1 MTSEKQ
7 SPSAL
12 DLLGAISQAVA
23 VERRQAQLKPGASK
37 ALKDLINKCVTEIN
51 KLTTVKK
58 HRIDTSRKAL
68 IYNLIL
74 FSILLRTGE
83 WFQPVSQRF
92 SDFML
97 DDPYQDESSSA
108 AGCYPS

>member
-1 MTSEKQ
+1 MGFVTSEKQ

-37 ALKDLINKCVTEIN
+37 ALKDLINKCVTEFN

-58 HRIDTSRKAL
+58 HRIDTTRKSL
-68 IYNLIL
+68 IYNLVLAPI
-74 FSILLRTGE
+74 
-83 WFQPVSQRF
+83 
-92 SDFML
+92 
-97 DDPYQDESSSA
+97 
-108 AGCYPS
+108 